1 MAQSWRHGAV
11 VLPSRF
17 MSNNKSSKVYAY
29 RFDWDNLRDFFIGDF
44 GEIIGA
50 AHALEIPMIS
60 GDYNLAEEFKWIVY
74 PRSPSRRFVSKNMM
88 NFWAN
93 FAKNAEPGD
102 STNNVR
108 WSKYNPNLDKSILI
122 LDEAKNLGISK
133 LDLNLNSLVSD
144 ILKSDLLSDEEK
156 CIILYAVSYTHLTL
170 PTKRIV

>member
-1 MAQSWRHGAV
+1 
-11 VLPSRF
+11 
-17 MSNNKSSKVYAY
+17 
-29 RFDWDNLRDFFIGDF
+29 
-44 GEIIGA
+44 
-50 AHALEIPMIS
+50 
-60 GDYNLAEEFKWIVY
+60 
-74 PRSPSRRFVSKNMM
+74 MM

-144 ILKSDLLSDEEK
+144 ILKSDLLSNEEK
-156 CIILYAVSYTHLTL
+156 CIILYETTNYIGDNLFDEYNQDISFLCSREEAL
-170 PTKRIV
+170 RISKQNEGSIQL